1 MSPNGQKRL
10 SLSDEKSLFHSSGT
24 YSICVQGVVAEHWSP
39 YLQGMD
45 IEMDGREG
53 TQAVAVLTGELV
65 DQTALLGVLNT
76 LHNILHLAVLSVEYL
91 PVNTE

>member
-1 MSPNGQKRL
+1 MSPNGQKEL
-10 SLSDEKSLFHSSGT
+10 NLSDDKSLFSSSGM

-53 TQAVAVLTGELV
+53 TQAVTVLTGELV

>member
-10 SLSDEKSLFHSSGT
+10 SLSEEKSLFHSSGT
-24 YSICVQGVVAEHWSP
+24 YSICVQGVVTDHWSN

-53 TQAVAVLTGELV
+53 TQAVTVLTGELV